1 MMIIFNDKLKVF
13 CSLIKS
19 LIFIIYKQTK
29 NYKKMANSTGKAI
42 ATQSQLKFVLDYSIH
57 MDKKLSLKD
66 IVSITNVLVEYVE
79 NGYTKELGDRI
90 GKIDEYLEDK

>member
-1 MMIIFNDKLKVF
+1 
-13 CSLIKS
+13 
-19 LIFIIYKQTK
+19 
-29 NYKKMANSTGKAI
+29 MANSTGKAI

-57 MDKKLSLKD
+57 TGKKLSLKD
-66 IVSITNVLVEYVE
+66 IVSITNVLIEYVE